1 MKIVYDWLKEFVEAT
16 APADE
21 LRARLSLAGVAI
33 DSIEETPAGP
43 VLDAEITANRP
54 DCLGHYGVAREVAAI
69 YRLAVKSPKPK
80 LKEASAPAAG
90 AARVEIEAP
99 ELCGR
104 YTARVLRGVKVQPSP
119 DWLRQRL
126 EAIGQNSIN
135 NVVDVT
141 NYVMFEL
148 GQPLHAFDLDKLA
161 GAGAQAE
168 KRIVV
173 RHARAGEKMRTLDG
187 AERTL
192 AKEMCVIAD
201 ASRAVAIAGV
211 MGGAESEIGFSSR
224 NILIES
230 AWFDPIAVRRTSKA
244 LGLRTEASYRF
255 ERGADP
261 EMAEMASRRA
271 AELIQQVA
279 GGELLAGVVDVY
291 PGRAEGATIE
301 LSRKELLRVMGADV
315 PDRDVEEILGA
326 LGFRP
331 VRRDAN
337 RGSAGSLLAAWECKQ
352 PSWRQ
357 DVTRGI
363 DLIEEVARH
372 YGYDKFPPR
381 LPPAKRP
388 AQRLPH
394 AAALDRLRERV
405 IALGYQEIVAIP
417 LVDARRDELFRG
429 EGVAPAV
436 IGNPLAEDASVMRSN
451 GTVSMIDALEW
462 NLNHGQRDLRLF
474 EIGKTYQIHEGEP
487 VERMVLTLGATG
499 LAREKTIHEDAR
511 EFTFADL
518 KGNIDSIGQLVF
530 RGINWGH
537 GATQWL
543 NVSHAGTPRVIG
555 LMYFNR
561 EDGAPTFT
569 LHSTTMKRGG
579 WIIGSAGQVS
589 RKVAER
595 LKLRQDV
602 FVAELQLE
610 PLLAG
615 IELES
620 EQRKFVPIPRFPAVE
635 RDFSLVLADGAQFS
649 QVVEAIRGL
658 EIGEMTGIEALD
670 LFRGG
675 QVPKGKFSLMIRV
688 TFQSAEATLTD
699 AQIAE
704 FSSRIV
710 GALETKLG
718 AALRAS

>member
-1 MKIVYDWLKEFVEAT
+1 MKIVYNWLKEFVDAT
-16 APADE
+16 APADD

-69 YRLAVKSPKPK
+69 YRLPVKLLRPK
-80 LKEASAPAAG
+80 LKESSEKVAG

-126 EAIGQNSIN
+126 AAIGQNSIN

-161 GAGAQAE
+161 E

-173 RHARAGEKMRTLDG
+173 RRARPGEKIRTLDG

-201 ASRAVAIAGV
+201 ASHSVAIAGV
-211 MGGAESEIGFSSR
+211 MGGAESEIGFSTR

-230 AWFDPIAVRRTSKA
+230 AWFDPISVRRTSKA
-244 LGLRTEASYRF
+244 LGLSTEASYRF

-261 EMAEMASRRA
+261 EMAELASRRA

-279 GGELLAGVVDVY
+279 GGELLAGVVDAY
-291 PGRAEGATIE
+291 PRPPALATIE

-326 LGFRP
+326 LGFQP
-331 VRRDAN
+331 VRKDAQ
-337 RGSAGSLLAAWECKQ
+337 RGTNGSLLAAWECKQ

-372 YGYDKFPPR
+372 YGYEKFPPR

-417 LVDARRDELFRG
+417 LVDARRDELFRN
-429 EGVAPAV
+429 ESVVPAV

-462 NLNHGQRDLRLF
+462 NLNHGQRNLRLF
-474 EIGKTYQIHEGEP
+474 EIGKRYEVHDGEP
-487 VERMVLTLGATG
+487 VETMVLTLGATG
-499 LAREKTIHEDAR
+499 LAREKTIHEPAR
-511 EFTFADL
+511 EFSFEDL
-518 KGNIDSIGQLVF
+518 KGDVDSIGQLVF
-530 RGINWGH
+530 RGIHWGP
-537 GATQWL
+537 GAGHWL
-543 NVSHAGTPRVIG
+543 NGGRSALLKLAG
-555 LMYFNR
+555 
-561 EDGAPTFT
+561 FT
-569 LHSTTMKRGG
+569 GFDTEGRPEWHTSDAVTKRGG
-579 WIIGSAGQVS
+579 WTIGSAGQLS
-589 RKVAER
+589 RKLADQ
-595 LKLRQDV
+595 LKLRQEI
-602 FVAELQLE
+602 FVAELLLE

-615 IELES
+615 IELAGRE
-620 EQRKFVPIPRFPAVE
+620 RKFVSIPRFPAVE
-635 RDFSLVLADGAQFS
+635 RDFALVLADGVKFE
-649 QVVEAIRGL
+649 QVVEAIREL
-658 EIGEMTGIEALD
+658 EIAEMTGIEALD

-688 TFQSAEATLTD
+688 TFQSAEATLTE

-710 GALETKLG
+710 GALETRLG